1 MEKKLQDAELKVMKV
16 MNVIW
21 REQPVR
27 AARVVEVMKQQT
39 G

>member
-1 MEKKLQDAELKVMKV
+1 MEKKLQDAELKV